1 MGVAVA
7 GWPCRPPE
15 FPLPHP
21 MNPALLVLSLA
32 ALAALGLGGWLI
44 LKSVRSADDGF
55 EDETGFHLGPEP
67 VARVT
72 SPLQPGES
80 PAGSL
85 PR

>member
-1 MGVAVA
+1 
-7 GWPCRPPE
+7 
-15 FPLPHP
+15 

-44 LKSVRSADDGF
+44 LRSVRSADDGF

-67 VARVT
+67 VARVP
-72 SPLQPGES
+72 SSLRRGDG

>member
-1 MGVAVA
+1 
-7 GWPCRPPE
+7 
-15 FPLPHP
+15 
-21 MNPALLVLSLA
+21 MNPALLLLSVA

-44 LKSVRSADDGF
+44 LKSVRSANDGF

-67 VARVT
+67 VARVA
-72 SPLQPGES
+72 SPLRPSEG